1 MNSCAE
7 TRDAM
12 TDEKTEEL
20 PKELVINR
28 LVDGLV
34 SKFLRLT
41 IAKKLL
47 LGFSSLLALLIVIS
61 AYALTNLNRLNS
73 INDSILLTDLP
84 VILAADEMVD
94 LIFSEE
100 LYSRRY
106 AVFRTDEVMGLF
118 KDRNAEFESQL
129 ERIRSVPEERDFP
142 VDQIAAL
149 HEDYVALL
157 LDASGSTTEASTTF
171 SAVYDQQIKARQ
183 DELIAV
189 IRDMGAQAQRD
200 QNEKTNTTASIG
212 SLAFKAAAILC
223 GLGLLLSLL
232 AAALITNNISG
243 AINKLRAATELIAR
257 GEFDIKPDIS
267 NTDELGDLADAF
279 VSMAERLKHLEETNL
294 DTSPLTRLPGGTTIE
309 TVMKKRIADEEEIAF
324 CLMDIDNFKAYNDHY
339 GYARGNELIQ
349 ATADIVSQAVA
360 EHGGEADFIGHIGGD
375 DFVVITAPDSFEAI
389 CQHVVDAFDAAVP
402 DFYNASD
409 RKRGYIVG
417 ENRQGDEVQFP
428 LATIS
433 IAVVTNKSNQALN
446 HIQFGEMA
454 AEMKEHAKAKPGSVF
469 MVERRAA
476 RDGSKEDRKPK
487 AVKA

>member
-1 MNSCAE
+1 M
-7 TRDAM
+7 
-12 TDEKTEEL
+12 TEEQTQETN
-20 PKELVINR
+20 KEQVFSR

-106 AVFRTDEVMGLF
+106 AVFRTQEVMDLLQE
-118 KDRNAEFESQL
+118 RNAEFKFQL
-129 ERIRSVPEERDFP
+129 ERIRAVPEERDFP
-142 VDQIAAL
+142 VQDITDL
-149 HEDYVALL
+149 HQQYVNLL
-157 LDASGSTTEASTTF
+157 LEASGSTSGVSTTF
-171 SAVYDQQIKARQ
+171 SAAYDEQIKAQQ

-189 IRDMGAQAQRD
+189 IREMGGQAQRD
-200 QNEKTNTTASIG
+200 QNAKTNTTAAIG
-212 SLAFKAAAILC
+212 SLAFKAAAVLC
-223 GLGLLLSLL
+223 GAGLLLSLL
-232 AAALITNNISG
+232 AAGLITRNISG
-243 AINKLRAATELIAR
+243 AINKLRAATEMISR

-279 VSMAERLKHLEETNL
+279 VAMADRLKHLEETNL

-309 TVMKKRIADEEEIAF
+309 AVMEKRIGEEEDLAF

-349 ATADIVSQAVA
+349 ASADIVSQAVA
-360 EHGGEADFIGHIGGD
+360 EHGTEDDFIGHIGGD
-375 DFVVITAPDSFEAI
+375 DFVVITTPDAYEAI
-389 CQHVVDAFDAAVP
+389 CQHVVDTFDAEIP
-402 DFYNASD
+402 DFYNAID
-409 RKRGYIVG
+409 KKRGYIVG

-433 IAVVTNKSNQALN
+433 IAVVTNKDNKSLN
-446 HIQFGEMA
+446 HIQFGEVA
-454 AEMKEHAKAKPGSVF
+454 AEMKEHAKAKKGSVF
-469 MVERRAA
+469 MVERRSA
-476 RDGSKEDRKPK
+476 RGGSKKDRKAMAK
-487 AVKA
+487 SA